1 MPVKIEPVIPIQGN
15 GIPIVPALPPVPSA
29 PAGIAALP
37 ASSQPAAAGATAG
50 GGRATVATTTVTATG
65 HAAPTGARLLR
76 RMVGGT
82 VGACFRYRVTGLAAE
97 AAFFALV
104 SLPPLLLGL
113 IGTLGYLA
121 DAAGSDTVAD
131 IQRAITEGASVV
143 LSDLSVKEV
152 VTPTLDTVL
161 ASGRPDIT
169 VIGALIALWAG
180 SRALNVYVDTITIM
194 YGLGGERG
202 IIRTRALS
210 FSLYLVGLV
219 IGAVLLPMVIAGP
232 SLVGRIVPATADE
245 THLLY
250 WPVVSL
256 LSVAFLT
263 SLYHLSVPVRTKWRR
278 ELPGAIVALLI
289 WLIGSYLLRLYLE
302 TTVEGPSAYG
312 SLAAPVAV
320 LFWLY
325 VTALAVLIGA
335 ALNAQIDRVWP
346 TAETARARASL
357 NT

>member
-1 MPVKIEPVIPIQGN
+1 MPVKIEPAIPAQSS
-15 GIPIVPALPPVPSA
+15 GIPIVPALPTLVPP
-29 PAGIAALP
+29 PAEIAREP
-37 ASSQPAAAGATAG
+37 ASAEPAT
-50 GGRATVATTTVTATG
+50 RAVTD
-65 HAAPTGARLLR
+65 PPLTGARLLR
-76 RMVGGT
+76 RMVSST

-113 IGTLGYLA
+113 VGTLGYLA
-121 DAAGSDTVAD
+121 NAAGSDTVSE
-131 IQRAITEGASVV
+131 IHRAIVDGASVV
-143 LSDLSVKEV
+143 LSDLSVQEV

-169 VIGALIALWAG
+169 VLGALIALWAG

-219 IGAVLLPMVIAGP
+219 IGAVLLPLVIAGP
-232 SLVGRIVPATADE
+232 SLVGRVVPATADA

-278 ELPGAIVALLI
+278 ELPGATVALVI
-289 WLIGSYLLRLYLE
+289 WVLGSYLLRLYLE

-346 TAETARARASL
+346 TAETARARASH
-357 NT
+357 TA

>member
-1 MPVKIEPVIPIQGN
+1 MPVRIEPVIPIQGS
-15 GIPIVPALPPVPSA
+15 GIPIVPALSTLAPP
-29 PAGIAALP
+29 PAEIADEP
-37 ASSQPAAAGATAG
+37 ATAAVADTST
-50 GGRATVATTTVTATG
+50 RAVS
-65 HAAPTGARLLR
+65 AAPPTGTRLLR

-113 IGTLGYLA
+113 VGTLGYLA

-131 IQRAITEGASVV
+131 IHRAITEGASVV
-143 LSDLSVKEV
+143 LSDLSVQEV

-169 VIGALIALWAG
+169 VLGALIALWAG

-202 IIRTRALS
+202 IVRTRALS
-210 FSLYLVGLV
+210 FGLYLVGLV
-219 IGAVLLPMVIAGP
+219 IGAVLLPLVIAGP
-232 SLVGRIVPATADE
+232 SLVGRVVPATADT

-263 SLYHLSVPVRTKWRR
+263 SLYHLSVPVRTRWRR
-278 ELPGAIVALLI
+278 ELPGAIVALVI
-289 WLIGSYLLRLYLE
+289 WVLGSYLLRLYLE
-302 TTVEGPSAYG
+302 ITVEGPSAYG
-312 SLAAPVAV
+312 SLAAPVAL

-346 TAETARARASL
+346 TAETARARASH
-357 NT
+357 TG

>member
-1 MPVKIEPVIPIQGN
+1 MPVRIEPVIPVQGA
-15 GIPIVPALPPVPSA
+15 GIPIVPALSTLAPP
-29 PAGIAALP
+29 PAEIADE
-37 ASSQPAAAGATAG
+37 PAAAAATE
-50 GGRATVATTTVTATG
+50 TATR
-65 HAAPTGARLLR
+65 AVPAPPLTGRRLFR

-113 IGTLGYLA
+113 VGTLGYLA
-121 DAAGSDTVAD
+121 DAAGSDTIAD
-131 IQRAITEGASVV
+131 IHRAIIEGASVV
-143 LSDLSVKEV
+143 LSDLSVQEV

-169 VIGALIALWAG
+169 VLGALIALWAG

-219 IGAVLLPMVIAGP
+219 IGAVLLPLVIAGP
-232 SLVGRIVPATADE
+232 SLVGRVVPATADT

-263 SLYHLSVPVRTKWRR
+263 SLYHLSVPVRTRWRR
-278 ELPGAIVALLI
+278 ELPGAIVALVI
-289 WLIGSYLLRLYLE
+289 WILGSYLLRLYLE

-346 TAETARARASL
+346 TAETARARASHAA
-357 NT
+357 

>member
-1 MPVKIEPVIPIQGN
+1 MTAT
-15 GIPIVPALPPVPSA
+15 PAELASRAA
-29 PAGIAALP
+29 PAP
-37 ASSQPAAAGATAG
+37 P
-50 GGRATVATTTVTATG
+50 TTGT
-65 HAAPTGARLLR
+65 PLIR

-113 IGTLGYLA
+113 VGTLGYIA

-131 IQRAITEGASVV
+131 IHRAIVDGASVV
-143 LSDLSVKEV
+143 LSDLSVQEV

-169 VIGALIALWAG
+169 LLGALIALWAG

-219 IGAVLLPMVIAGP
+219 IGAVLLPLVIAGP
-232 SLVGRIVPATADE
+232 SLVGRVVPATADT

-263 SLYHLSVPVRTKWRR
+263 SLYHLSVPVRTRWRR

-289 WLIGSYLLRLYLE
+289 WVLGSYLLRLYLE

-346 TAETARARASL
+346 TAETARARASH
-357 NT
+357 TP

>member
-1 MPVKIEPVIPIQGN
+1 MPVRIDPVIPVQSG
-15 GIPIVPALPPVPSA
+15 GIPIVPALSTLA
-29 PAGIAALP
+29 PAP
-37 ASSQPAAAGATAG
+37 AEITDDLESTPAAQTSTPAVPAPPL
-50 GGRATVATTTVTATG
+50 TG
-65 HAAPTGARLLR
+65 MRLLR

-113 IGTLGYLA
+113 VGTLGYIA

-131 IQRAITEGASVV
+131 IHRAIIDGASVV
-143 LSDLSVKEV
+143 LSDLSVQQV

-169 VIGALIALWAG
+169 VLGALIALWAG

-219 IGAVLLPMVIAGP
+219 IGAVLLPLVIAGP
-232 SLVGRIVPATADE
+232 SLVGRVVPGASDTS
-245 THLLY
+245 HLLY

-263 SLYHLSVPVRTKWRR
+263 SLYHLSVPVRTRWRR
-278 ELPGAIVALLI
+278 ELPGAIVALMI
-289 WLIGSYLLRLYLE
+289 WVLGSYLLRLYLE

-346 TAETARARASL
+346 TAETARARASHSA
-357 NT
+357 